1 MKGHDLAPLKTK
13 YSSSAP
19 INKGGFHGLSTKK
32 SEAKIGQKTSL
43 SPVFFSPSSPLFFLP
58 FFAMSLPP
66 LPSPV
71 TCWATQHHQE
81 RCWPLFQLGKPS
93 PLSLCSSFSH
103 TPPRQLL
110 HAKFVCSGGLINLHS
125 GLDSFLPNSCGC
137 VGPLPK
143 KKKGLLGCQS
153 AHTDL
158 VGLDSCRPS
167 PDS

>member
-1 MKGHDLAPLKTK
+1 
-13 YSSSAP
+13 
-19 INKGGFHGLSTKK
+19 
-32 SEAKIGQKTSL
+32 
-43 SPVFFSPSSPLFFLP
+43 
-58 FFAMSLPP
+58 
-66 LPSPV
+66 
-71 TCWATQHHQE
+71 
-81 RCWPLFQLGKPS
+81 
-93 PLSLCSSFSH
+93 LSLCSSFSH

-125 GLDSFLPNSCGC
+125 GLDSFFPNSCGC